1 MKRKLSCLLV
11 LAMVVNMICLPCNAK
26 ADGTTMETGQQDT
39 TEQQVEI
46 WDGTVADSFAGGDG
60 SEDNPYLI
68 SNGKELAL
76 LSKKSSENE
85 STLGVFYKLTADIYL
100 NDISAYDNWGEVA
113 PENVWT
119 PIKNFSGYFNG
130 NDHSIKGMYINK
142 DSNYAGLFAN
152 IDNYGSF
159 YTDAKWDKLPTV
171 VESLDLSY
179 VYIQSSAGYVG
190 SLAGHVGTS
199 TFRKIYFRNITTHGF
214 IKGNKDYCGGIFGYS
229 SSGRN
234 GCYMS
239 FTNLINRCDVEGG
252 KNTGGISGYAESD
265 FCTLKVEHVAN
276 YGNVK
281 GSERVGG
288 VFGFAHGENACGVDI
303 TESFNKGEVIGER
316 QVGGIT
322 GYSSIGAGDSHVHV
336 INSYNAGNVTCDGSY
351 SGGISGEI
359 HGYSSGIKVQNCYTV
374 GLKNNET
381 PLWVCDSY
389 GYYVSNSSKKI
400 YDTYVVD
407 NPTKSNEYIIELA
420 ENDFADN
427 SKFTTM
433 DFENVWEIDK
443 GLGRPILKK
452 NREPYYD
459 YSSELYKDKI
469 DDFVRNKGTMNVL
482 KYLCNDSNF
491 TNSVYVYENDS
502 DFASRVAMSITD
514 MYFRGIDG
522 WKDIFAADTSI
533 ESAEQ
538 IIVGVLQ
545 SYEADCLELS
555 RAKTARKYAK
565 AIVDGFEDYMQSSAI
580 MQTHLAEVGKDASIL
595 KCLTEKDQKSIEQF
609 LVEKEYDKISK
620 LIDER
625 SVVVVGKDAKL
636 QDELEKFWSS
646 KQLMKSVSKGLKF
659 LKSGLK
665 LATITQDTI
674 NYVYEVESL
683 KNADDMYCE
692 MLQYLKENCSY
703 SVVQVAASNL
713 LNVIEG
719 SVKDTILYL
728 SESIVNETENF
739 VLDKALDLAIT
750 KLLPLAEIV
759 KKGFDWGVTIGNWI
773 FHTGDTQELKDNM
786 RIVAYLGSCLAS
798 WSLENRLA
806 YENASNDSD
815 KYEYAKKSYYSLYML
830 WKVRAEGENILQSMM
845 KKSYSTMY
853 KRYSVSK
860 MISTTLESY
869 KDSIF
874 TQEKMVPLLGIEVA
888 CPVDV
893 EVIDKNGN
901 IVAQIIDGKEDVGIS
916 NGIYYYVDYQTNDN
930 DYVKYIYFDEE
941 KDYQIK
947 INGKSIGTV
956 NCSVFAI
963 GDDGKMTCQKVY
975 NIPVDENTKLKIV
988 DVNENGFEINDDNTE
1003 KQYTSIDTSNH
1014 IGVEDIELETNNI
1027 EMIVGEQM
1035 LLSYKVIPSN
1045 ASDQNLECRSS
1056 DDTIVTVNNDGVL
1069 KALKDGD
1076 AVITVCIDDKEKQIK
1091 IHVTKN
1097 AETDI
1102 PAVTSM
1108 PTTTPT
1114 NKPSV
1119 EPSATLTS
1127 TATPTNKP
1135 SVEPS
1140 VQPTL
1145 TATPMNKPSVEPSIQ
1160 PTPTATPM
1168 NKPSVEPSIQP
1179 TSTATPTNKPSVMPS
1194 ITPTPTATSAD
1205 KSGVEPT
1212 FAPIQT
1218 PAFTD
1223 EPGMTTVVKEDL
1235 NKQVNNRDLNR
1246 LFIDKKSG
1254 FTFRV
1259 SKNVRKKEVQIV
1271 KYAGRSKNVLVP
1283 DTIKYNGIVYTVTGI
1298 GKKTFKNNKY
1308 LKRVVIGNNIRTIGK
1323 EAFMNCKKLKM
1334 ITIGKRVTNIQK
1346 KAFYKCKKMRYIMV
1360 KSNKLSYKS
1369 IKKNAFAKC
1378 YKSQRI
1384 KTSKKVCKKYLRY
1397 FIKGGVSS
1405 KSIFIIN
1412 PVKLVTK

>member
-1 MKRKLSCLLV
+1 
-11 LAMVVNMICLPCNAK
+11 
-26 ADGTTMETGQQDT
+26 
-39 TEQQVEI
+39 
-46 WDGTVADSFAGGDG
+46 
-60 SEDNPYLI
+60 
-68 SNGKELAL
+68 
-76 LSKKSSENE
+76 
-85 STLGVFYKLTADIYL
+85 
-100 NDISAYDNWGEVA
+100 
-113 PENVWT
+113 
-119 PIKNFSGYFNG
+119 
-130 NDHSIKGMYINK
+130 
-142 DSNYAGLFAN
+142 
-152 IDNYGSF
+152 
-159 YTDAKWDKLPTV
+159 
-171 VESLDLSY
+171 
-179 VYIQSSAGYVG
+179 
-190 SLAGHVGTS
+190 
-199 TFRKIYFRNITTHGF
+199 
-214 IKGNKDYCGGIFGYS
+214 
-229 SSGRN
+229 
-234 GCYMS
+234 
-239 FTNLINRCDVEGG
+239 
-252 KNTGGISGYAESD
+252 
-265 FCTLKVEHVAN
+265 
-276 YGNVK
+276 
-281 GSERVGG
+281 
-288 VFGFAHGENACGVDI
+288 
-303 TESFNKGEVIGER
+303 
-316 QVGGIT
+316 
-322 GYSSIGAGDSHVHV
+322 
-336 INSYNAGNVTCDGSY
+336 
-351 SGGISGEI
+351 
-359 HGYSSGIKVQNCYTV
+359 
-374 GLKNNET
+374 
-381 PLWVCDSY
+381 
-389 GYYVSNSSKKI
+389 
-400 YDTYVVD
+400 
-407 NPTKSNEYIIELA
+407 
-420 ENDFADN
+420 
-427 SKFTTM
+427 
-433 DFENVWEIDK
+433 
-443 GLGRPILKK
+443 
-452 NREPYYD
+452 
-459 YSSELYKDKI
+459 
-469 DDFVRNKGTMNVL
+469 
-482 KYLCNDSNF
+482 
-491 TNSVYVYENDS
+491 
-502 DFASRVAMSITD
+502 
-514 MYFRGIDG
+514 
-522 WKDIFAADTSI
+522 
-533 ESAEQ
+533 
-538 IIVGVLQ
+538 
-545 SYEADCLELS
+545 
-555 RAKTARKYAK
+555 
-565 AIVDGFEDYMQSSAI
+565 
-580 MQTHLAEVGKDASIL
+580 
-595 KCLTEKDQKSIEQF
+595 
-609 LVEKEYDKISK
+609 
-620 LIDER
+620 
-625 SVVVVGKDAKL
+625 
-636 QDELEKFWSS
+636 
-646 KQLMKSVSKGLKF
+646 
-659 LKSGLK
+659 
-665 LATITQDTI
+665 
-674 NYVYEVESL
+674 
-683 KNADDMYCE
+683 
-692 MLQYLKENCSY
+692 
-703 SVVQVAASNL
+703 
-713 LNVIEG
+713 
-719 SVKDTILYL
+719 
-728 SESIVNETENF
+728 
-739 VLDKALDLAIT
+739 
-750 KLLPLAEIV
+750 
-759 KKGFDWGVTIGNWI
+759 
-773 FHTGDTQELKDNM
+773 
-786 RIVAYLGSCLAS
+786 
-798 WSLENRLA
+798 
-806 YENASNDSD
+806 
-815 KYEYAKKSYYSLYML
+815 ML

-1076 AVITVCIDDKEKQIK
+1076 AIVTVCIDDKEKQIK

-1119 EPSATLTS
+1119 EPSATPTS

-1140 VQPTL
+1140 VQPT
-1145 TATPMNKPSVEPSIQ
+1145 P
-1160 PTPTATPM
+1160 
-1168 NKPSVEPSIQP
+1168 
-1179 TSTATPTNKPSVMPS
+1179 TATPTNKPSVTPS
-1194 ITPTPTATSAD
+1194 ITPTPTTTSAD

-1384 KTSKKVCKKYLRY
+1384 KTSKKVWKKYLRY

>member
-1 MKRKLSCLLV
+1 MMKNGEIAMKRKLSCLLV

-159 YTDAKWDKLPTV
+159 YMDAKWNKLPTV

-199 TFRKIYFRNITTHGF
+199 TLRKIYFRNITTHGF

-234 GCYMS
+234 SCYMS

-303 TESFNKGEVIGER
+303 TESFNKGEIIGER

-359 HGYSSGIKVQNCYTV
+359 HGYSGGIKVQNCYTV

-389 GYYVSNSSKKI
+389 GYYVSNSSKNI

-420 ENDFADN
+420 ENDFAEN

-580 MQTHLAEVGKDASIL
+580 IQTHLAEVGKDASIL

-659 LKSGLK
+659 LKNGLK

-988 DVNENGFEINDDNTE
+988 DVNENGFEIND
-1003 KQYTSIDTSNH
+1003 
-1014 IGVEDIELETNNI
+1014 EDIELETNNI

-1076 AVITVCIDDKEKQIK
+1076 AIVTVCIDDKEKQIK

-1119 EPSATLTS
+1119 EPSATPTS

-1140 VQPTL
+1140 VQPT
-1145 TATPMNKPSVEPSIQ
+1145 P
-1160 PTPTATPM
+1160 
-1168 NKPSVEPSIQP
+1168 
-1179 TSTATPTNKPSVMPS
+1179 TATPTNKPSVTPS
-1194 ITPTPTATSAD
+1194 ITPTPTTTSAD

-1384 KTSKKVCKKYLRY
+1384 KTSKKVWKKYLRY